1 MEDWKTGSLELCSS
15 KKFSIPRIRIGFH
28 FVRFSEFS
36 RFNGP
41 EPHGISFD
49 GIKKV
54 LAIPVSRSLKRSIKP
69 KCNEKIQFENL

>member
-15 KKFSIPRIRIGFH
+15 KKFNIPCIGIGFH
-28 FVRFSEFS
+28 FVRFSDFS

-49 GIKKV
+49 GI
-54 LAIPVSRSLKRSIKP
+54 
-69 KCNEKIQFENL
+69 